1 MSTHDVEELNSD
13 VSTFN
18 LEIQAAVRSELE
30 LLLSSPAFA
39 QSNRCKRFLNHVVTR
54 TLAGHAG
61 DLKERTIGISVFERA
76 NDYDTGGDS
85 IVRVTSNEVRK
96 RISQFYQ
103 ESGTNHTVQIEL
115 PRGSYVPEFRIQPNR
130 SEVDKTA
137 RPTDAGPVP
146 LAVPILIEPNSHVA
160 PTQQAEEVAHP
171 IQVTE
176 STKRI
181 EKGYLHRSR
190 AVVAIALGLFIIGAL
205 AYGVWSSR
213 RQATYPRIWDSFVH
227 TNSPVLICL
236 GTHNLSATHPLTD
249 EDKERFSDLVL
260 HNEMIPVDD
269 VTVISSLAS
278 LLGKKGIPFRVIGAG
293 QTSLTDL
300 RRQPVILIGG
310 IDNRWTLRLSQDL
323 RYRIER
329 VEPGS
334 GKEPI
339 GSIVDSQSPSSAP
352 WTTDFSVPMYSW
364 KNDYA
369 IIARVDDPTTGVSMM
384 IDAGLGNDGSLA
396 ASELLASNLLPDQL
410 KSDPS
415 CSGKTNFE
423 AVIGTEIIEAKPG
436 PPHILRL
443 QCW

>member
-1 MSTHDVEELNSD
+1 MSTHDIAELNSD

-39 QSNRCKRFLNHVVTR
+39 QSNRCKRFLNHVVTQ

-103 ESGTNHTVQIEL
+103 ESGTSHTIQIEL

-130 SEVDKTA
+130 NEVETKA
-137 RPTDAGPVP
+137 PPQEAAPVQ
-146 LAVPILIEPNSHVA
+146 LATSILLQPNSTVA
-160 PTQQAEEVAHP
+160 ATSQAEEVAHP
-171 IQVTE
+171 IEVTE
-176 STKRI
+176 PPERI
-181 EKGYLHRSR
+181 EKRLLQRSM
-190 AVVAIALGLFIIGAL
+190 AGVAIVLGIVIIGAL
-205 AYGVWSSR
+205 AYSVWSSH
-213 RQATYPRIWDSFVH
+213 RQATYPQIWDAFLR

-236 GTHNLSATHPLTD
+236 GTHNLSLTHTVTG

-260 HNEMIPVDD
+260 HSEMIPVDD
-269 VTVISSLAS
+269 VTVISSLAG

-293 QTSLTDL
+293 QASLTDL

-310 IDNRWTLRLSQDL
+310 IDNRWTLRLTQDL
-323 RYRIER
+323 RYRMER

-334 GKEPI
+334 GKEPV
-339 GSIVDSQSPSSAP
+339 GSIVDSQSPGSVP

-369 IIARVDDPTTGVSMM
+369 IIARVDDPTTGVPML

-410 KSDPS
+410 KSDRS

-423 AVIGTEIIEAKPG
+423 AVIGTEIIDAKPG